1 MRSGLSDQGEP
12 KVKSS
17 EGLDPDYEPRHGLRH
32 LTHCDADWS
41 GLRILVAG
49 LGVSGFAAADA
60 LSDRGAIVTAV
71 SADATSAI
79 QERARILEILD
90 VDVRLGPEHLVDVP
104 EGTELVVTS
113 PGFRP
118 GHPLLV
124 AAAAG
129 GIPVWGE
136 VELAWRMRAQSGAA
150 PWITI
155 TGTNGKT
162 TTVKMLTCIL
172 TAAGLRATSAG
183 NVGTPLLEAVLHP
196 DPYDVLAV
204 ELSSFQLH
212 WQRSIAPVASVCLN
226 FAPDHVDW
234 HGSME
239 EYRLAKAK
247 VYEGTKIACV
257 YNVQDPATEQ
267 MVRDADVVE
276 GCRAIGFSLG
286 TPGPSMLGLVD
297 DVLADRAFVEQ
308 RKTSAAELATLADL
322 QGDSPSVAPHNV
334 ANALAAA
341 ALARAYGVGPLA
353 VRNGLRA
360 FVPDPH
366 RIAEVATVEGVRF
379 IDDSKATNPHA
390 AGASLAAFEHV
401 VWIAGGLLKG
411 ADVNALVASVAHR
424 LRGVVLIGA
433 DRDQIAQ
440 ALARHAPDVPV
451 VVVPTTDTG
460 VMDLVVAHAG
470 GLAQRGDVVLL
481 APAAASMDMFVNYG
495 ERGDEFAKAV
505 RRHAG
510 RHDGP
515 DAP

>member
-1 MRSGLSDQGEP
+1 MSAEND
-12 KVKSS
+12 SS
-17 EGLDPDYEPRHGLRH
+17 YEPRGGSRN
-32 LTHCDADWS
+32 LTHRDADWS
-41 GLRILVAG
+41 ALQILVAG

-60 LSDRGAIVTAV
+60 LSDRGAIITAV
-71 SADATSAI
+71 SADATPAI
-79 QERARILEILD
+79 RERARILEILD
-90 VDVRLGPEHLVDVP
+90 VDVRLGPDHLLDVP

-118 GHPLLV
+118 SHPLLL
-124 AAAAG
+124 AAAAR

-162 TTVKMLTCIL
+162 TTVKMLASIL
-172 TAAGLRATSAG
+172 RAAGLRATSAG

-212 WQRSIAPVASVCLN
+212 WQRSVTPVASACLN
-226 FAPDHVDW
+226 LAPDHIDW
-234 HGSME
+234 HGSLE
-239 EYRLAKAK
+239 AYRLAKAK
-247 VYEGTKIACV
+247 VYAGTQIACV

-267 MVRDADVVE
+267 MVRDADVIE
-276 GCRAIGFSLG
+276 GCRAVGFTLG
-286 TPGPSMLGLVD
+286 IPGLSMVGLVD
-297 DVLADRAFVEQ
+297 GVLADRAFVQQ

-322 QGDSPSVAPHNV
+322 QGDAPSVAPHYV

-341 ALARAYGVGPLA
+341 ALARAYGVGPLS
-353 VRNGLRA
+353 VRDGLRA

-366 RIAEVATVEGVRF
+366 RMADVATVDGVRF
-379 IDDSKATNPHA
+379 VDDSKATNPHA
-390 AGASLAAFEHV
+390 AGASLVAFEHV

-411 ADVNALVASVAHR
+411 ADVDALVQSVADR

-433 DRDQIAQ
+433 EREQIAQ

-451 VVVPTTDTG
+451 VDLPDTDTG

-470 GLAQRGDVVLL
+470 DLAKPGDVVLL
-481 APAAASMDMFVNYG
+481 APAAASMDMFANYG
-495 ERGDEFAKAV
+495 VRGDAFAEAV
-505 RRHAG
+505 HRFAR

-515 DAP
+515 SAS

>member
-1 MRSGLSDQGEP
+1 
-12 KVKSS
+12 VNSS
-17 EGLDPDYEPRHGLRH
+17 EGLDPSYEPRQGIGH
-32 LTHCDADWS
+32 LTHRDADWS
-41 GLRILVAG
+41 GLHILVAG

-71 SADATSAI
+71 SADATPVI

-90 VDVRLGPEHLVDVP
+90 VDVRLGPEHLLEMP

-118 GHPLLV
+118 DHPLLL
-124 AAAAG
+124 AAAAA

-136 VELAWRMRAQSGAA
+136 VELAWRMRAATGAA

-162 TTVKMLTCIL
+162 TTVKMLDCIL
-172 TAAGLRATSAG
+172 RAAGLRSTSAG

-212 WQRSIAPVASVCLN
+212 WQRSVTPFASACLN
-226 FAPDHVDW
+226 LAPDHIDW
-234 HGSME
+234 HGSVE
-239 EYRLAKAK
+239 AYRLAKAK
-247 VYEGTKIACV
+247 VYAGTKVACV

-276 GCRAIGFSLG
+276 GCRAIGFTLG
-286 TPGPSMLGLVD
+286 IPGPSMLGLVD

-308 RKTSAAELATLADL
+308 RRTSAAELATLADL
-322 QGDSPSVAPHNV
+322 QADSPSVAPHNV

-353 VRNGLRA
+353 VRDGLRA

-366 RIAEVATVEGVRF
+366 RIADVATVDGVRF

-390 AGASLAAFEHV
+390 AAASLVAFEHV
-401 VWIAGGLLKG
+401 VWVAGGLLKG
-411 ADVNALVASVAHR
+411 ADVDDLVTSVAGR

-433 DRDQIAQ
+433 DRGQIAA
-440 ALARHAPDVPV
+440 ALVRHAPDVPV
-451 VVVPTTDTG
+451 VDVADTDTG
-460 VMDLVVAHAG
+460 AMDLVVAHAVD
-470 GLAQRGDVVLL
+470 LAQPGDVVLL
-481 APAAASMDMFVNYG
+481 APAAASMDMFASYG
-495 ERGDEFAKAV
+495 ERGDAFAAAV
-505 RRHAG
+505 QRHAS
-510 RHDGP
+510 RHERP
-515 DAP
+515 DAS

>member
-1 MRSGLSDQGEP
+1 VNVPED
-12 KVKSS
+12 
-17 EGLDPDYEPRHGLRH
+17 LDPSYEPRQGLRS
-32 LTHCDADWS
+32 LTHRDADWS

-60 LSDRGAIVTAV
+60 LSERGAVVTAV
-71 SADATSAI
+71 SADSTPVI
-79 QERARILEILD
+79 VERARILEILD
-90 VDVRLGPEHLVDVP
+90 VDVRLGPEHLLEAP
-104 EGTELVVTS
+104 PRTELVVTS

-118 GHPLLV
+118 DHPMLL
-124 AAAAG
+124 AASAR

-136 VELAWRMRAQSGAA
+136 VELAWRMRARSGAA

-162 TTVKMLTCIL
+162 TTVKMLACML
-172 TAAGLRATSAG
+172 RAAGLRATSAG

-212 WQRSIAPVASVCLN
+212 WQRSVAPVASVCLN

-234 HGSME
+234 HGSLE
-239 EYRLAKAK
+239 EYRLAKAR
-247 VYEGTKIACV
+247 VYTGTRVACV

-267 MVRDADVVE
+267 MVREADVVE
-276 GCRAIGFSLG
+276 GCRAVGFTLG
-286 TPGPSMLGLVD
+286 VPGPSMVGLVD

-322 QGDSPSVAPHNV
+322 RGDAPSVAPHNA

-353 VRNGLRA
+353 VRDGLRA

-366 RIAEVATVEGVRF
+366 RIADVATVDGVRF
-379 IDDSKATNPHA
+379 VDDSKATNPHA
-390 AGASLAAFEHV
+390 AGASLVAFEHV
-401 VWIAGGLLKG
+401 VWVAGGLLKG
-411 ADVNALVASVAHR
+411 ADVEALVQSVAGR

-433 DRDQIAQ
+433 DRGQIAS
-440 ALARHAPDVPV
+440 ALGRHAPDVPV
-451 VVVPTTDTG
+451 VDVPDTDTG
-460 VMDLVVAHAG
+460 VMDVVVARAG
-470 GLAQRGDVVLL
+470 ELAQPGDVVLL
-481 APAAASMDMFVNYG
+481 APAAASMDMFASYG
-495 ERGDEFAKAV
+495 ARGDAFAEAV
-505 RRHAG
+505 RRHAS
-510 RHDGP
+510 RSEGP
-515 DAP
+515 GAQ